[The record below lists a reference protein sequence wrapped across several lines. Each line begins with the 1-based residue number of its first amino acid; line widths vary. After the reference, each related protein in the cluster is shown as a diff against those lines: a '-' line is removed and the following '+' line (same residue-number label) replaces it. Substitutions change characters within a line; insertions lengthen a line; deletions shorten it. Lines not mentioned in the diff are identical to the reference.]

1 MGSIG
6 AHLKSLRTERG
17 LSLKA
22 VYNECG
28 ISDSRLS
35 RIEHGEANTI
45 DPEVLRSLAR
55 FYNVDVISLL
65 LVAGYLDESDL
76 KDYQFRFKNV
86 ALLDDEELQGIQTM
100 IDLLTR
106 ERQVSENDI

>member
-45 DPEVLRSLAR
+45 DPEAR

-76 KDYQFRFKNV
+76 KDYQFRFKNA